1 VRTTAR
7 RVLQWLCDL
16 PGLRQDA
23 LLYALSALFA
33 VGVLIANT
41 GDYHQWGEMAAGPY
55 ALGAIAC
62 EAMWLVYRRRQQRD
76 STAAPL
82 ALAEVAPQAPSA
94 NGSTVTQLADGS
106 SGAPHTTEA
115 PSAPRPSVAWVNRGR
130 VAVVLV
136 VMAFS
141 VVAPLSA
148 ELIWR
153 AEGAPGVHAQ
163 PEVRVIEAA
172 GDRAANHQDPYLR
185 DPRNYG
191 SSPTND
197 AKNVDVDSFFPYLPG
212 MTAFGLTNSLSGPKI
227 LTDARVPLTGFTL
240 IVVVGA
246 LLLYKGPRRK
256 RGRAFQVL
264 IVLPTGA
271 LPIVTGGDDLPVL
284 ALMLLGLVLAQR
296 RQPVLS
302 GLAMGING
310 VLKFTAWPL
319 LLLLALGQRDRAG
332 RQAIVRYA
340 LSVLVIVVPIIGI
353 GFALDPKSFILN
365 VVRFPLGLA
374 QVKSPAA
381 SPMLGQ
387 TLVTVFP
394 HAKVEITLALLVIG
408 GAAFL
413 WFLWRH
419 TPTTPSSAARFTGWA
434 LLVATFI
441 APATRFGYLIYPAN
455 LLVWAYMLDGAPVPG
470 EAGAAGTA
478 DQESS
483 PTWRRASSR
492 RLVGAV

>member
-1 VRTTAR
+1 M
-7 RVLQWLCDL
+7 
-16 PGLRQDA
+16 
-23 LLYALSALFA
+23 YALSALFA
-33 VGVLIANT
+33 VGVFIANT

-55 ALGAIAC
+55 AIGALAC
-62 EAMWLVYRRRQQRD
+62 EIMWLVHRRRQGKPASQ
-76 STAAPL
+76 AAPPQL
-82 ALAEVAPQAPSA
+82 TTNGSRGAEVAAASA
-94 NGSTVTQLADGS
+94 EA
-106 SGAPHTTEA
+106 SG
-115 PSAPRPSVAWVNRGR
+115 PSVAWINRGR

-136 VMAFS
+136 VMSFS

-172 GDRAANHQDPYLR
+172 GDRAANRQDPYLL

-191 SSPTND
+191 SAPSND
-197 AKNVDVDSFFPYLPG
+197 AKSLDVDSFFPYLPG
-212 MTAFGLTNSLSGPKI
+212 MTAFGLTNSLSGPKV

-240 IVVVGA
+240 IVVIGA
-246 LLLYKGPRRK
+246 LMLYKGPRRK

-302 GLAMGING
+302 GLTMGLAG
-310 VLKFTAWPL
+310 ALKFTAWPL
-319 LLLLALGQRDRAG
+319 LLLLALGQHDRAG
-332 RQAIVRYA
+332 RQAVVRYA
-340 LSVLVIVVPIIGI
+340 LSVTAIVGPIIGA
-353 GFALDPKSFILN
+353 GVVLDPTSFITN
-365 VVRFPLGLA
+365 VIRFPLGLA
-374 QVKSPAA
+374 RVKSPAA

-419 TPTTPSSAARFTGWA
+419 TPSTPGSAARFTGWA

-455 LLVWAYMLDGAPVPG
+455 LLVWAYMLDGANVPG
-470 EAGAAGTA
+470 EAADGASTE
-478 DQESS
+478 DQNASG
-483 PTWRRASSR
+483 TWRRSSSR

>member
-1 VRTTAR
+1 V
-7 RVLQWLCDL
+7 
-16 PGLRQDA
+16 
-23 LLYALSALFA
+23 F
-33 VGVLIANT
+33 IANT
-41 GDYHQWGEMAAGPY
+41 GDYHQWGEMAAAPY
-55 ALGAIAC
+55 AAGAIAC
-62 EAMWLVYRRRQQRD
+62 EVMLLVYRRRQRA
-76 STAAPL
+76 S
-82 ALAEVAPQAPSA
+82 VAPQVAASELVPAHLAAVGGAGTWLRADASTGTPLVAGPSD
-94 NGSTVTQLADGS
+94 SC
-106 SGAPHTTEA
+106 
-115 PSAPRPSVAWVNRGR
+115 RPSLTWINRGR

-136 VMAFS
+136 VMAFA

-153 AEGAPGVHAQ
+153 AEGVPGAHAQ

-172 GDRAANHQDPYLR
+172 GDRAADHQDPYLL

-191 SSPTND
+191 SAPSND
-197 AKNVDVDSFFPYLPG
+197 QKNLDVDSFFPYLPG
-212 MTAFGLTNSLSGPKI
+212 MTAFGLTNSLSGPKV

-246 LLLYKGPRRK
+246 LMLYKGPRRK

-302 GLAMGING
+302 GLAMGVAG
-310 VLKFTAWPL
+310 VLKFTAWPM

-340 LSVLVIVVPIIGI
+340 LSVLVIVGPIIGI

-413 WFLWRH
+413 WFLWRD
-419 TPTTPSSAARFTGWA
+419 TPSTPASAARFTGWA
-434 LLVATFI
+434 LMVATFI

-470 EAGAAGTA
+470 EALDGAEAEG
-478 DQESS
+478 QE
-483 PTWRRASSR
+483 ASSTWKR
-492 RLVGAV
+492 SSSRKLVGAV